1 MKEELMKII
10 GFGKTGD
17 SKEQAAEE
25 ANMLPLAVLI
35 DADNISPASMEGIF
49 SSVRSLGE
57 PIVRRAYGMV
67 SCFASNDG
75 WPRVLREN
83 GIVACP
89 QVSNIMHKNV
99 ADIALVIDAMALLYK
114 GPVKGFCIVSSD
126 SDFTGL
132 AAKIREEGK
141 LVYGFGD
148 GRAPE
153 SFRSACSKFFEIN
166 VAKQPVA
173 AKVNVP
179 KQVAVTKSNPKQVKK
194 ETICPR
200 CGGELSETKT
210 KSNQDCRMCK
220 ACGGMT
226 IKLNSLKTVFAEDGL
241 KALLEKAKLHEQAGC
256 ICPDCG
262 SSMSLLKV
270 STGKRHIEIDVCGNC
285 QALWYDKDEFE
296 ALVPT
301 DGMLQPTV
309 SAGKAYRRDM
319 TLALT
324 ADLRNGKLKVTECW
338 QLERAMKNNYHVP
351 TPDISPIIG
360 SLKAQQ
366 VIKVE
371 SKTGK
376 LEICKAASEMKWS
389 LKK

>member
-1 MKEELMKII
+1 MKEKLMRMI
-10 GFGKTGD
+10 GFGKNGD
-17 SKEQAAEE
+17 NKEQTAED

-49 SSVRSLGE
+49 RMVRALGE

-67 SCFASNDG
+67 SCFAGNDG
-75 WPRVLREN
+75 WPSVLREN

-148 GRAPE
+148 GKAPA
-153 SFRSACSKFFEIN
+153 SFRSACSKFFEIS

-173 AKVNVP
+173 AKVSAP
-179 KQVAVTKSNPKQVKK
+179 KQVVATKNSSKQVK
-194 ETICPR
+194 EAVCPR

-210 KSNQDCRMCK
+210 KSNQTCRMCK

-226 IKLNSLKTVFAEDGL
+226 IKLNSLKTVFAEEGL
-241 KALLEKAKLHEQAGC
+241 NALLEKAKQHEQAGC
-256 ICPDCG
+256 VCPDCG

-270 STGKRHIEIDVCGNC
+270 STGKRHIEIDVCGNFRRI
-285 QALWYDKDEFE
+285 KRRH
-296 ALVPT
+296 
-301 DGMLQPTV
+301 V
-309 SAGKAYRRDM
+309 SGNE
-319 TLALT
+319 
-324 ADLRNGKLKVTECW
+324 RNGIIQRKILPEIQEAKRIAVT
-338 QLERAMKNNYHVP
+338 
-351 TPDISPIIG
+351 
-360 SLKAQQ
+360 
-366 VIKVE
+366 
-371 SKTGK
+371 
-376 LEICKAASEMKWS
+376 
-389 LKK
+389 

>member
-1 MKEELMKII
+1 MKEELMRMI
-10 GFGKTGD
+10 GLGKND
-17 SKEQAAEE
+17 DNKEQPAED

-49 SSVRSLGE
+49 RMVRALGE

-67 SCFASNDG
+67 SCFAGNDG
-75 WPRVLREN
+75 WPSVLREN

-148 GRAPE
+148 SKAPA
-153 SFRSACSKFFEIN
+153 SFRSACSKFFEIS

-173 AKVNVP
+173 TKVSAP
-179 KQVAVTKSNPKQVKK
+179 KQVVATKSSSKQVK
-194 ETICPR
+194 EAVCPR
-200 CGGELSETKT
+200 CGGVLSETKT
-210 KSNQDCRMCK
+210 KPNQTCRMCK

-241 KALLEKAKLHEQAGC
+241 KALLEKAKQHEQAGC
-256 ICPDCG
+256 VCPDCG

-296 ALVPT
+296 ALVPS
-301 DGMLQPTV
+301 DGLLQPTV

-371 SKTGK
+371 TKTGK
-376 LEICKAASEMKWS
+376 LEICKAKSK
-389 LKK
+389 

>member
-1 MKEELMKII
+1 MRII
-10 GFGKTGD
+10 GFGKTEEKAPVND
-17 SKEQAAEE
+17 ENTQSQA
-25 ANMLPLAVLI
+25 LAVLI
-35 DADNISPASMEGIF
+35 DADNISPASVADIF
-49 SSVRSLGE
+49 KTVRGLGE

-67 SCFASNDG
+67 SCFSSTDG
-75 WPRVLREN
+75 WAAVLREN

-89 QVSNIMHKNV
+89 QVSNVTHKNA

-114 GPVKGFCIVSSD
+114 GPCKGFCIVSSD

-141 LVYGFGD
+141 TVYGFGD
-148 GRAPE
+148 SKAPA
-153 SFRSACSKFFEIN
+153 SFRSACTKFFEIQLP
-166 VAKQPVA
+166 KKPVA
-173 AKVNVP
+173 PPPAP
-179 KQVAVTKSNPKQVKK
+179 KTKKP
-194 ETICPR
+194 TACPR
-200 CGGELSETKT
+200 CGGELSEGKT
-210 KSNQDCRMCK
+210 KSNQTCRMCK

-226 IKLNSLKTVFAEDGL
+226 IKLSSLKTVFAEEGL
-241 KALLEKAKLHEQAGC
+241 KALLEKAKQHEQAGC

-285 QALWYDKDEFE
+285 QALWYDKDELE

-301 DGMLQPTV
+301 DGLLQPTV

-319 TLALT
+319 VLTLT
-324 ADLRNGKLKVTECW
+324 ADLRSGRLKAINIEALNV
-338 QLERAMKNNYHVP
+338 LMKNTYHIP

-360 SLKAQQ
+360 SLQALK

-371 SKTGK
+371 KKSGY
-376 LEICKAASEMKWS
+376 LEVCNATNG
-389 LKK
+389 LK